1 MIDGAREI
9 NMDRWKRRVRQLK
22 LFFPEGQ
29 VTRVIG
35 LTVEVKGISAGIG
48 EICDI
53 IVPGETVPVRSEVVG
68 FRDKS
73 TLLMPLGELRGIH
86 PGCSVVPRGKSLSV
100 RVGPHLL
107 GRILDGLGVP
117 MDWEEPRWDTGEEMV
132 VDSAPPSPLARRR
145 IDQVLPTGVKAI
157 DGLLTCGKGQRLGIF
172 SGSGVGKSTLL
183 GMIARFGSADVNV
196 IALVGERG
204 REVREFIERDLGPQG
219 LARSVVVVATSD
231 QPALVRLKGA
241 FVASAIA
248 EYFRNQGKD
257 VMLMMDSVT
266 RFAMAQREVGLAVG
280 EPPATRGY
288 TPSVFALLPR
298 LLERSGMG
306 PSGSITA
313 FYTVLVEA
321 DDMNDPIADTVRGIL
336 DGHIVLSRDLASRA
350 HFPAID
356 ILESVS
362 RLMPEIISG
371 DQFKKAMSVKEK
383 MAVYKQSEDL
393 INIGAYVKGTNPGID
408 EAVNSYGSITE
419 FLRQDMNQGFSYEE
433 TIELLNNVIVNH

>member
-1 MIDGAREI
+1 MEK
-9 NMDRWKRRVRQLK
+9 WKRRVRQLK

-35 LTVEVKGISAGIG
+35 LTVEARGISASIG

-53 IVPGETVPVRSEVVG
+53 IVPGEPCPVRSEVVG
-68 FRDKS
+68 FRDRS
-73 TLLMPLGELRGIH
+73 TLLMPLGELMGIH
-86 PGCSVVPRGKSLSV
+86 PGCKVVPRGKSLTV

-107 GRILDGLGVP
+107 GRVLDGLGVP
-117 MDWEEPRWDTGEEMV
+117 MDWEEPRWDTGEEV
-132 VDSAPPSPLARRR
+132 TVDNAPPNPLARRR
-145 IDQVLPTGVKAI
+145 ITEVLPTGIKAI
-157 DGLLTCGKGQRLGIF
+157 DGLLTCGKGQRMGIF

-183 GMIARFGSADVNV
+183 GMIARYGSADVNV
-196 IALVGERG
+196 IGLVGERG
-204 REVREFIERDLGPQG
+204 REVREFIERDLGPEG
-219 LARSVVVVATSD
+219 LAKSVVVVATSD
-231 QPALVRLKGA
+231 QPALVRLKAA

-248 EYFRNQGKD
+248 EYFRDQGKD
-257 VMLMMDSVT
+257 VMLMMDSIT

-306 PSGSITA
+306 PRGSITA

-321 DDMNDPIADTVRGIL
+321 DDMNDPIADTIRGIL
-336 DGHIVLSRDLASRA
+336 DGHIVLSRELASRA
-350 HFPAID
+350 HYPAID

-362 RLMPEIISG
+362 RLMPEIVPG
-371 DQFKKAMSVKEK
+371 EHYRKAMLVKEK

-393 INIGAYVKGTNPGID
+393 INIGAYVRGTNPGID
-408 EAVNSYGSITE
+408 EAIDCYGPVTG
-419 FLRQDMNQGFSYEE
+419 FLRQDMNQGFNFDE
-433 TIELLNNVIVNH
+433 TVEQLNDLGGGG